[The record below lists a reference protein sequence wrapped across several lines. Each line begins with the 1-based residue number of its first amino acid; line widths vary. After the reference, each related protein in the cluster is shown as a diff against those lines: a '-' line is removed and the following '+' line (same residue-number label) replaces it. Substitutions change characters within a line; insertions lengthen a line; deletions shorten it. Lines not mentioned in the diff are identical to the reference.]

1 MPDLSRHASAIFTV
15 RSPKLSLF
23 INIEIHLSF
32 PGSHKFPITIIFINS
47 RLPEPISVLAPS
59 YKQNAKIPLNLRG
72 FKQINTREQCF
83 YINFSELFLSGA
95 KTTPGYRATFGF
107 EGMCNNR

>member
-23 INIEIHLSF
+23 INFHFLDLTSA
-32 PGSHKFPITIIFINS
+32 KFPITIIFINS

-59 YKQNAKIPLNLRG
+59 YKQNTQIPLNLRG